1 MGPVPASETSSVA
14 KASQVGRYGV
24 GVLPSSLGCVSSST
38 SMAVAILI
46 PKGRVWSGNIGMIL
60 CFFNVSLQLVCP
72 APN

>member
-1 MGPVPASETSSVA
+1 MAAPKTSPGA
-14 KASQVGRYGV
+14 KASRVGWGGV

-38 SMAVAILI
+38 FMAVAILI
-46 PKGRVWSGNIGMIL
+46 PKGRAWSGNTHMIT